1 MAQAG
6 CPSLHRRDSLTDK
19 DLWNPHMIA
28 CAIPATSRAP
38 GTCEN
43 AVPPRNP
50 SLVSGVWRN
59 ATRPLVN
66 PMKQHRAMRNT
77 SCLDRKCM
85 VRGRHDGFS
94 LIELI
99 IVVALVAVLAGIAVP
114 QMAGAMTRY
123 ALINASQ
130 QVVSTIRNARVQAVG
145 KNRVSRV
152 RFDFPAAG
160 QYQVLDSAGAALG
173 SVQILPDGTTFGAI
187 SGDVEFNTSGRATH
201 VGGGAAPVTIVMS
214 NGTAAQNRTITI
226 SASGRVLLP

>member
-1 MAQAG
+1 
-6 CPSLHRRDSLTDK
+6 
-19 DLWNPHMIA
+19 
-28 CAIPATSRAP
+28 
-38 GTCEN
+38 
-43 AVPPRNP
+43 
-50 SLVSGVWRN
+50 
-59 ATRPLVN
+59 
-66 PMKQHRAMRNT
+66 
-77 SCLDRKCM
+77 M

-152 RFDFPAAG
+152 RFNFPAAG

-173 SVQILPDGTTFGAI
+173 SVQILPNGTTFGAI

-201 VGGGAAPVTIVMS
+201 VGGGAAPVTVVMS